1 MSVCVVIRCVEEA
14 LLMKAFGLRVAGAL
28 EEELELWVALPE
40 PGDASPLIEL
50 EGMAVAKVRDFCG
63 VDRRRRILNAAK
75 DEWPGLLVIGKQAG
89 VKSEDLNLRF
99 STDIFEKAVCQVL
112 VVRVSDDLASP
123 GQRIL
128 VPCAG
133 GRHSRR
139 ALKLAKALSD
149 SGTVAFQVR
158 PEADELSDELGHQDL
173 RRIVKRAGLNPKE
186 ILSRVRLGEDFTE
199 LLGEEM
205 GDESYGMLLIGAS
218 DSGTLRRKLFGTLPE
233 RLLSREN
240 GLTVGVIR
248 AERSKGHRFQE
259 FVGRMVHLSIPQL
272 NRTERLALFDE
283 VESKSR
289 WNFDFAALMMLATG
303 IAGMGLLANSGAVV
317 IGAMLVAPLM
327 MPLIGTGLSLVQGNW
342 PLARQAMG
350 AVGRGFCFAFALSL
364 ALGFLARCLD
374 LGLTDQ
380 LRMRGE
386 PNSLD
391 LGIAFVSG
399 IAASY
404 CIARPKLSGALAG
417 VAIAAALVPPIATVG
432 IGLALGQTTVAL
444 GAALLFGT
452 NIVAIVLG
460 VGLNFMLAGISGIHK
475 AGAWGRRSLI
485 VLILVCLGL
494 AVPLTSVLISRLSRS
509 EQLEQAIAKELP
521 EGIYLISVSRLRR
534 GGFEVAVES
543 EGTVEKGLASEVAET
558 IARIEGR
565 RETVK
570 LRTVLIQRSKPDE

>member
-1 MSVCVVIRCVEEA
+1 
-14 LLMKAFGLRVAGAL
+14 
-28 EEELELWVALPE
+28 
-40 PGDASPLIEL
+40 
-50 EGMAVAKVRDFCG
+50 
-63 VDRRRRILNAAK
+63 
-75 DEWPGLLVIGKQAG
+75 
-89 VKSEDLNLRF
+89 
-99 STDIFEKAVCQVL
+99 
-112 VVRVSDDLASP
+112 
-123 GQRIL
+123 
-128 VPCAG
+128 
-133 GRHSRR
+133 
-139 ALKLAKALSD
+139 
-149 SGTVAFQVR
+149 
-158 PEADELSDELGHQDL
+158 
-173 RRIVKRAGLNPKE
+173 
-186 ILSRVRLGEDFTE
+186 
-199 LLGEEM
+199 
-205 GDESYGMLLIGAS
+205 
-218 DSGTLRRKLFGTLPE
+218 
-233 RLLSREN
+233 
-240 GLTVGVIR
+240 
-248 AERSKGHRFQE
+248 
-259 FVGRMVHLSIPQL
+259 
-272 NRTERLALFDE
+272 
-283 VESKSR
+283 
-289 WNFDFAALMMLATG
+289 
-303 IAGMGLLANSGAVV
+303 
-317 IGAMLVAPLM
+317 
-327 MPLIGTGLSLVQGNW
+327 
-342 PLARQAMG
+342 MG
-350 AVGRGFCFAFALSL
+350 AVGRGFCCAFALSL

-432 IGLALGQTTVAL
+432 IGLALGLTTVAL

-460 VGLNFMLAGISGIHK
+460 AGLNFMLAGISGIHK

-521 EGIYLISVSRLRR
+521 EGIHLISVSRLRR

-558 IARIEGR
+558 ISRIEGR